1 MNTQYNPVFGA
12 WNFARDVVG
21 GSINLSSTELKDQKM
36 KVMAGS
42 IPALRAIF
50 TDLRGMQPSLFGITA
65 NPKQQ
70 EWIDLWQQFRDVG
83 GITGYSEQFSR
94 SKDKATLVQ
103 RELARLDHGTI
114 RKAVDAVLDWLSDYN
129 DAMENAVRLSAFKAG
144 LDAGMTSQ
152 RAAALAKNLTVNF
165 NRKGQATAN
174 ANALY
179 AFFNA
184 RVQGTA
190 RMMEVMYDEKDG
202 KISMTGVGK
211 KIIAGGM
218 LIGTFQAIALM
229 AAGFDGDE
237 PPDFLKSKNIIIP
250 TGNGTYAIIPMPL
263 GWNLFP
269 NIGRE
274 ITEYVLINAGAMKG
288 RRPLTT
294 TMVNIMAQ
302 VIDMFNPLGAGS
314 PANFFAPTVA
324 DPIVNVLAT
333 NKDAFGRPI
342 SRESRETT
350 PTPGWERSRDTAT
363 KLSKALAYGLNYI
376 TGGGEDGIG
385 AVSPTADQ
393 LDYIAREYAGGVGR
407 EITKVVRY
415 VGRKIEGEEIPA
427 YSVPIAGKLY
437 GELDSPSSVA
447 DKFYKNVK
455 AMAEHEGAIKRIKE
469 RKGDVNDYRKENKE
483 ATVRLINRANY
494 VENAVAK
501 YNREIR
507 ALNKKE
513 APEKDIKFKKE
524 KRDALMKA
532 YNEEVRRAQ

>member
-1 MNTQYNPVFGA
+1 M
-12 WNFARDVVG
+12 
-21 GSINLSSTELKDQKM
+21 
-36 KVMAGS
+36 
-42 IPALRAIF
+42 
-50 TDLRGMQPSLFGITA
+50 
-65 NPKQQ
+65 
-70 EWIDLWQQFRDVG
+70 
-83 GITGYSEQFSR
+83 
-94 SKDKATLVQ
+94 
-103 RELARLDHGTI
+103 
-114 RKAVDAVLDWLSDYN
+114 LDWLSDYN
-129 DAMENAVRLSAFKAG
+129 DTMENAVRLSAYKAG

-190 RMMEVMYDEKDG
+190 RMMEVMYAEKNG
-202 KISMTGVGK
+202 KISMTSVGK

-218 LIGTFQAIALM
+218 LIGAMQAIALM

-250 TGNGTYAIIPMPL
+250 TGNKTYIIIPMPL

-274 ITEYVLINAGAMKG
+274 VTEYVLINGGAMKG
-288 RRPLTT
+288 RRSLST
-294 TMVNIMAQ
+294 TMVNIISQ
-302 VIDMFNPLGAGS
+302 VFDMFNPLGAGS
-314 PANFFAPTVA
+314 PANFFTPTIA
-324 DPIVNVLAT
+324 DPVVSLAV

-342 SRESRETT
+342 SRENRETN

-363 KLSKALAYGLNYI
+363 ALSKALAYGLNYI

-385 AVSPTADQ
+385 VVSPTADQ

-407 EITKVVRY
+407 EITKAVRY
-415 VGRKIEGEEIPA
+415 VGKKIEGEEDIPS

-437 GELDSPSSVA
+437 GELDTPSATA

-455 AMAEHEGAIKRIKE
+455 AMAEHEGAIKRIKA
-469 RKGDVNDYRKENKE
+469 RKGDDSEYRKENKE
-483 ATVRLINRANY
+483 ATTRLINRANY
-494 VENAVAK
+494 VENEVAR
-501 YNREIR
+501 YNRELR
-507 ALNKKE
+507 AMAKKE
-513 APEKDIKFKKE
+513 APEKEIKAKKE
-524 KRDALMKA
+524 RRDSVMKA

>member
-1 MNTQYNPVFGA
+1 MQV
-12 WNFARDVVG
+12 
-21 GSINLSSTELKDQKM
+21 L
-36 KVMAGS
+36 AGS

-50 TDLRGMQPSLFGITA
+50 TDLRGMKESYAGIVSDP
-65 NPKQQ
+65 NQK
-70 EWIDLWQQFRDVG
+70 EWIELWKQFREIG

-94 SKDKATLVQ
+94 AKDKASIVE
-103 RELARLDHGTI
+103 REMARLDRGNAR
-114 RKAVDAVLDWLSDYN
+114 RKADAVLDWLSDYN

-144 LDAGMTSQ
+144 LDKGMTPQ
-152 RAAALAKNLTVNF
+152 RAAFLAKNLTVNF
-165 NRKGQATAN
+165 NKKGQATAN

-184 RVQGTA
+184 RVQGTT
-190 RMMEVMYDEKDG
+190 RMMEVLVQNKDG
-202 KISMTGVGK
+202 KFTMTGVGK

-218 LIGTFQAIALM
+218 LLGTVQALALL

-237 PPDFLKSKNIIIP
+237 PPDFLKDKNLILP
-250 TGNGTYAIIPMPL
+250 TFGIGGEKKYLIVPMPL

-274 ITEYVLINAGAMKG
+274 LTEYVLINSGQMKG
-288 RRPLTT
+288 RRKITQT
-294 TMVNIMAQ
+294 ITNIAAQ
-302 VIDMFNPLGAGS
+302 VADMFNPLGAGGIG
-314 PANFFAPTVA
+314 NMVMPTII
-324 DPIVNVLAT
+324 DPVFNVLVT

-342 SRESRETT
+342 SRENRETN
-350 PTPGWERSRDTAT
+350 PTPGWERSRDNAT
-363 KLSKALAYGLNYI
+363 SLSKALAYGINYL
-376 TGGGEDGIG
+376 TGGGEYGIG
-385 AVSPTADQ
+385 LVSPTADQ

-407 EITKVVRY
+407 EITKAVRY
-415 VGRKIEGEEIPA
+415 VANKATGEEIPA

-437 GELDSPSSVA
+437 GELDSPSAVA

-494 VENAVAK
+494 VENEVAR

-507 ALNKKE
+507 AMYKKE
-513 APEKDIKFKKE
+513 EPEKNIKAKKE
-524 KRDALMKA
+524 KRDALMKS